1 MFKIEKGDR
10 IFWILVAALVAT
22 MSALAI
28 TIGYAASVI

>member
-10 IFWILVAALVAT
+10 IFWILTVALIVT
-22 MSALAI
+22 LSALAV